1 MGANDSNDNLSRE
14 KQSSKRTN
22 VFSYQWVYLFLFV
35 GLLIM
40 YFMNRGE
47 SRIIETSW
55 MKFKNEM
62 LLDRD
67 VEKINVINNERVE
80 VYIKSESLKKDKY
93 KTIVQMWNNTLN
105 SGPHYFFTIGSIDF
119 FEQQLMNA
127 QSEFNEADRIEEFY
141 VRRGNWWLDLLSW
154 VFPLGLLIL
163 IWSFWNRLGNIRRS
177 MGGGSL
183 FDFGKSQAHEYVTGR
198 KSSVSFKDIAGYEEA
213 KVEIMEV
220 VEFLKH
226 PEQFT
231 RLGAKIPKGVLL
243 LGPPGTGKTHMAKAV
258 AGEAGVPFFSLS
270 GSEFVE
276 MFVGVGA
283 ARVRDLFN
291 KAKQRAPSIVFIDE
305 IDAIGRVRGTSVSIQ
320 TNDERESTLNQLLAE
335 MDGFDANTNVIVIAA
350 TNRPDIL
357 DNALL
362 RPGRFDRQI
371 FLELPDK
378 LEREAIFKVHMK
390 PLIVDKSIDIDY
402 IISQTPGF
410 SGADIANLC
419 NEAAL
424 IAARNKKDS
433 ITKQDFIDA
442 IDRIIGGLQKKNK
455 LVSPKERKV
464 IAYHEAGHA
473 IVSWMLNN
481 VDSIIKVSIIPR
493 GRSLGSA
500 MYLPEEHQIVT
511 YSQFIDHICAALGGR
526 TAEEIVFKEAS
537 SGALDDLEKVTKQ
550 AYAMVTNLG
559 LSEKIGSIS
568 FRDSTGDYRSFQK
581 PYSEETAKLIDLE
594 VRTLVEDA
602 HKRAKEILI
611 EHRNELNDVAELLLQ
626 KEVIYKDELETIL
639 GKREPLISEKNI

>member
-1 MGANDSNDNLSRE
+1 MRTNSSNDNLSEQRPN
-14 KQSSKRTN
+14 SRRTN
-22 VFSYQWVYLFLFV
+22 SFSYQWIYLFLLV
-35 GLLIM
+35 GLLIT
-40 YFMNRGE
+40 YFFNQRTPSPEE
-47 SRIIETSW
+47 SSW
-55 MKFKNEM
+55 LKFKNDM
-62 LLDRD
+62 LLEHD
-67 VEKINVINNERVE
+67 VEKINIVNSETVE
-80 VYIKSESLKKDKY
+80 VYIKQESLKKEKY
-93 KTIVQMWNNTLN
+93 KAIAPKN
-105 SGPHYFFTIGSIDF
+105 SNASNVGPHYFFTIGSIDF
-119 FEQQLMNA
+119 FEQQLKEA
-127 QSEFNEADRIEEFY
+127 QVGFTDYEKIEEVY
-141 VRRGNWWLDLLSW
+141 IKRTNWWSDIISW
-154 VFPLGLLIL
+154 IFPIGLLVL
-163 IWSFWNRLGNIRRS
+163 LWSFWNRVGNVRRS

-183 FDFGKSQAHEYVTGR
+183 FDFGKSKAHEYETG
-198 KSSVSFKDIAGYEEA
+198 KQSPVSFKDIAGYDEA

-226 PEQFT
+226 PERFT

-291 KAKQRAPSIVFIDE
+291 NAKQKAPSIVFIDE
-305 IDAIGRVRGTSVSIQ
+305 IDAIGRVRGASVSIQ
-320 TNDERESTLNQLLAE
+320 ANDERESTLNQLLAE

-350 TNRPDIL
+350 TNRPDVL
-357 DNALL
+357 DSALL

-378 LEREAIFKVHMK
+378 LERKAIFTVHMK

-455 LVSPKERKV
+455 LISSKERKV

-481 VDSIIKVSIIPR
+481 VDPIIKVSIIPR

-500 MYLPEEHQIVT
+500 IYLPEEHQIIT
-511 YSQFIDHICAALGGR
+511 YSQFIDHLCAALGGR
-526 TAEEIVFKEAS
+526 TAEEIVFNEAS

-550 AYAMVTNLG
+550 AYAMVSHFG

-568 FRDSTGDYRSFQK
+568 FRDSTGEYREFQK
-581 PYSEETAKLIDLE
+581 PYSEDTAKLIDSE
-594 VRTLVEDA
+594 VRVLIDGA
-602 HKRAKEILI
+602 HKRAKSILMKQ
-611 EHRNELNDVAELLLQ
+611 RTKLDLVAETLLQ
-626 KEVIYKDELETIL
+626 KEVIYKDELEAIL
-639 GKREPLISEKNI
+639 GKREQTISEEKS